1 MGAIKGEGEMDVIVG
16 RLVDVGKVGCS
27 YLSVGLGTGGRCF
40 LLAGSRW
47 CLRGNAE

>member
-1 MGAIKGEGEMDVIVG
+1 MGVIKGEGEMDVIVR
-16 RLVDVGKVGCS
+16 RLVAVGKVGFS
-27 YLSVGLGTGGRCF
+27 YLSEGLGAGGRCF